1 MSARTSALASA
12 RVAGYHEDAA
22 AFTRIV
28 IMSRVSQAALDAAWV
43 QGQAM
48 KRGGVGCGCA
58 RCAVGSL
65 A

>member
-22 AFTRIV
+22 GFTRIV
-28 IMSRVSQAALDAAWV
+28 IMSRVSRAALDDAWA

-48 KRGGVGCGCA
+48 RRGGVGCGCY
-58 RCAVGSL
+58 RCAGGG
-65 A
+65 AA